1 MGRVLQNR
9 GVGVETSWLQA
20 FATRGIRGLRTVV
33 AFYVDGFRGMTVGRT
48 LWVVIIIKLVVMFG
62 ILRLFFF
69 PDLLNSKFET
79 DSQRGDYVIEELIS
93 KMR

>member
-1 MGRVLQNR
+1 MVRVLQNG
-9 GVGVETSWLQA
+9 GVGLKFPWLRA
-20 FATRGIRGLRTVV
+20 FASRVIRGLRAVV

-48 LWVVIIIKLVVMFG
+48 PWVVIIIKLVVMFG

-93 KMR
+93 KTR

>member
-9 GVGVETSWLQA
+9 GIGVETSWLRA
-20 FATRGIRGLRTVV
+20 FASRVIRGLRAVV
-33 AFYVDGFRGMTVGRT
+33 AFYVDGFRGMTVGRP

-93 KMR
+93 KTR

>member
-20 FATRGIRGLRTVV
+20 FATRGIRGLRAVV
-33 AFYVDGFRGMTVGRT
+33 AFYVAGFRGMTVGRT

-93 KMR
+93 KTR

>member
-9 GVGVETSWLQA
+9 GIGVETAWLRA
-20 FATRGIRGLRTVV
+20 FASRVIRGLRTVV

-48 LWVVIIIKLVVMFG
+48 LWIVIIIKLVVMFG

-79 DSQRGDYVIEELIS
+79 NSQRGDYVIEELIS
-93 KMR
+93 KTR